1 MLGDPTI
8 ARLESPTFS
17 CAPMFDVNTKA
28 VLPSPHQL
36 KAELPTTQEIQAFVD
51 QNRSAIADIVRGQS
65 HELLVLVGPCSIHD
79 TNAALDYASR
89 LKRMMERHKGLLRIV
104 MRVYCEKPRSGAG
117 WKGLIR
123 DPFLDGSNDIGAG
136 LYKTRQLLLQIT
148 AMGIPCGV
156 EFLDPIVVEYI
167 SDVVSWGT
175 IGARTAESQIHREVA
190 SGLPMPVGF
199 KNATNGHV
207 QGALDGVLVAA
218 RPQSYISVNSEGH
231 VAVNCTKGNPNCHL
245 VLRGGHG
252 GPNFHAE
259 AVAEALEVARKK
271 FDGVYHH
278 HHHHHHRQT
287 AGRARH
293 DDGKDLNAE
302 GSSSCAAG
310 AAPASTPSA
319 ASSFSSSATR
329 KFPSVVI
336 DCSHDNSG
344 KDHRQQPAV
353 VSCIAEQLISAPHR
367 HNIAGVMLESFIEE
381 GSQVLNPRPGSMEY
395 GKSVTDGC
403 INLATTAQV
412 LGVLADA
419 VQARRKRQREG
430 GCDTP

>member
-1 MLGDPTI
+1 MSAGETSSL
-8 ARLESPTFS
+8 ASPTCS
-17 CAPMFDVNTKA
+17 SPPAIMLDVNTKA
-28 VLPSPHQL
+28 VMASPRQL
-36 KAELPTTQEIQAFVD
+36 SAELPVTQDITAFVD
-51 QNRSAIADIVRGQS
+51 AQRAAIAAIVRGES
-65 HELLVLVGPCSIHD
+65 HELLVVVGPCSVHD

-89 LKRMMERHKGLLRIV
+89 LKRLVETHKGTLRIV
-104 MRVYCEKPRSGAG
+104 MRVYCEKPRSGEG

-136 LYKTRQLLLQIT
+136 LHKTRQLLLQIN

-167 SDVVSWGT
+167 SDLVSWGA

-190 SGLPMPVGF
+190 SGLRMPVGF

-252 GPNFHAE
+252 GPNYTAE
-259 AVAEALEVARKK
+259 AVAQALDVARKK
-271 FDGVYHH
+271 FDGVGHRCHH
-278 HHHHHHRQT
+278 HN
-287 AGRARH
+287 H
-293 DDGKDLNAE
+293 DAQVPQQVAQG
-302 GSSSCAAG
+302 GSGGSCTAG
-310 AAPASTPSA
+310 AAAGTA
-319 ASSFSSSATR
+319 RLATSSSASSSAR
-329 KFPSVVI
+329 SSKFPCVVI

-344 KDHRQQPAV
+344 KDYRKQPAV
-353 VSCIAEQLISAPHR
+353 AASIAEQLTSAPHC
-367 HNIAGVMLESFIEE
+367 HSLVGVMIESFIEE
-381 GSQVLNPRPGSMEY
+381 GSQALNSRPGSMEY

-403 INLATTAQV
+403 INLKTTVQV
-412 LGVLADA
+412 LDFLSEA
-419 VQARRKRQREG
+419 VQIRRKRTR
-430 GCDTP
+430 DTSDA